1 MHHFGEARKGPRGFV
16 QPILTGH
23 HGASQ
28 YGRPAMRNKTEAID
42 GRSIIHHD
50 DWTKIEL
57 ERYRSRH
64 ITPSQLHLCNR
75 ETFLFHF
82 DHQRYEAHFK
92 ESFQVQETISA
103 YHTWAWA
110 SNFDIYDHW
119 PHWSHAIH
127 SCLWLRVHKRTS
139 GRWRQCEC
147 SASPFASLNTN
158 LLLSSRPPIIWESLP
173 RFPPQ
178 RSVIFFL

>member
-1 MHHFGEARKGPRGFV
+1 MVQVWCSVIHPRHW
-16 QPILTGH
+16 T
-23 HGASQ
+23 
-28 YGRPAMRNKTEAID
+28 KTE
-42 GRSIIHHD
+42 
-50 DWTKIEL
+50 EL

-82 DHQRYEAHFK
+82 DHQRYYEALFK
-92 ESFQVQETISA
+92 ESSQVQETISA

-147 SASPFASLNTN
+147 SAFPFFTLRISMYWLIVIEQTAHNLGISTSVSASEISDFLPVSIPAAGAN
-158 LLLSSRPPIIWESLP
+158 LIS
-173 RFPPQ
+173 
-178 RSVIFFL
+178 